1 MSEYIHKPN
10 TGSMFPNGLKKE
22 PQQPDLTGK
31 IHLTKELMQECMDA
45 TQDGELV
52 VMDVSGWHNA
62 NDRIGLSV
70 KKQYV
75 KPADQK
81 TQAAE
86 PKPEP
91 TISDDEIPF

>member
-1 MSEYIHKPN
+1 MSEYIPKPN
-10 TGSMFPNGLKKE
+10 TGSIFPNGRKQE

-31 IHLTKELMQECMDA
+31 INLTKELMQECMDA
-45 TQDGELV
+45 TPDGELV

-62 NDRIGLSV
+62 NNRIGLSV

-81 TQAAE
+81 TAE

-91 TISDDEIPF
+91 TISDEEIPF